1 MSSGLSLRDKTI
13 LDFAARGKTA
23 EDIAVQ
29 LQVPAARVVQE
40 IDRLTNTV
48 DWLDETQRYKLL
60 THNLWSLM
68 GKLKDVAESGVD
80 PILTKGYLDTIR
92 LAFEQVEKQRELAEF
107 DLDRV
112 NVAQAKALMQIV
124 NLSFYAT
131 LEQLQGLFPG
141 VPVEQVEAQF
151 KDNLLAVSATFE
163 DE

>member
-13 LDFAARGKTA
+13 LDMAAKGRTA
-23 EDIAVQ
+23 DDIAVQ

-40 IDRLTNTV
+40 IDRLTKTV
-48 DWLDETQRYKLL
+48 DWLDESQRYKLL

-68 GKLKDVAESGVD
+68 GKLKDVAESGSD
-80 PILTKGYLDTIR
+80 AILTKGYLDTIR

-112 NVAQAKALMQIV
+112 NVAQSKALLQIV

-131 LEQLQGLFPG
+131 LEQLQGLFPA
-141 VPVEQVEAQF
+141 VPVEQVEAMF
-151 KDNLLAVSATFE
+151 KDSLLAVSATFGE
-163 DE
+163 E